1 MTKTKGLTLSKALK
15 ALNDN
20 KCIGIRPENFITND
34 YYKETNG
41 EQLTYFIPAT
51 NEFIL
56 KNTLSLSTLLGKWN
70 LVTESIST
78 PKTEQRIFNYW
89 IVVWPDGSTSL
100 FNQEPLKSTYE
111 RAQHVFDRHQAYIYT
126 YPEMGGC

>member
-1 MTKTKGLTLSKALK
+1 MTKTKGLTFSKALK

-20 KCIGIRPENFITND
+20 KCIGIRPESFMTND
-34 YYKETNG
+34 YYKETDG
-41 EQLTYFIPAT
+41 GHLTYFIPVT
-51 NEFIL
+51 NKFIL
-56 KNTLSLSTLLGKWN
+56 KNSLSISALLGKWD
-70 LVTESIST
+70 LVMEATPT

-89 IVVWPDGSTSL
+89 IVVWPCGSTSL

-126 YPEMGGC
+126 YPEVEN